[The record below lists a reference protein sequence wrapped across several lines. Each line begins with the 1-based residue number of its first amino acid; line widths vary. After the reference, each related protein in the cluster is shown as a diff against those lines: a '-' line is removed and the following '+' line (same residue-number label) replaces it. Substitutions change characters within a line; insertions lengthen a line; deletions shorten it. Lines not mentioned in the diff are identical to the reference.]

1 MVTSDFRKGG
11 TGMEKS
17 ITFALLEDQDHQDLI
32 RTISES
38 YQFAHDPPT
47 TVRESYFD
55 SFNWLLYN
63 KNLVLLKQNDTF
75 CLKDLESSKV
85 IAEHPWEHKDAVRFW
100 WDFPDCEIAA
110 LLKSYLDVRAFLP
123 FLEIEKRNEKLHIL
137 NNDEKTVLRIYLN
150 EINPSTDG
158 SIQKTIR
165 TITLEPVRG
174 YWKDFRGFHQFI
186 EGTQVAEP
194 CENLFDMML
203 KLSPRKPGDY
213 SSKMKVTLTRDMNG
227 SMATRKLL
235 LYLLNVRKQNEE
247 GVISDTDTEFL
258 HDFRV
263 SGRRTRSALSQIK
276 DVLPPEKLDRFKQD
290 FRELGQSSNKL
301 RDLDVYLHKKEEYL
315 AMLPV
320 DLRPGLGPFF
330 IELEKQRK
338 KELKGFIKVLR
349 SDFYRQLVTD
359 WEAFLVSDED
369 YERMPANA
377 EKPAITLAKEFIWR
391 RYTKIV
397 KDGEKIDNES
407 PDEKVHN
414 MRIQCKKLRYLME
427 FFASL
432 FPSDEIAHLTKQL
445 KRFQDNLGE
454 FNDLSMQQDT
464 LKEYL
469 DTIYSESDHS
479 TLIAAAIG
487 GLIMNLHKRQQHVR
501 AEFSDQFR
509 HFCQKKNRSLF
520 KQLFK
525 DGDKTTA
532 KKEMIP

>member
-1 MVTSDFRKGG
+1 M
-11 TGMEKS
+11 GMEKS

-38 YQFAHDPPT
+38 YQFAHDPQT

-55 SFNWLLYN
+55 SFDWLLYN
-63 KNLVLLKQNDTF
+63 ENLVLLKQDDTF
-75 CLKDLESSKV
+75 YLKDMKSSKV
-85 IAEHPWEHKDAVRFW
+85 VAECIMAHKDVARFW

-110 LLKSYLDVRAFLP
+110 LLKACLDVRALLP
-123 FLEIEKRNEKLHIL
+123 FLEIEKRSEKLHIL
-137 NNDEKTVLRIYLN
+137 NNDEKTVLRVYLD
-150 EINPSTDG
+150 EINPRTDG

-174 YWKDFRGFHQFI
+174 YLKEFRDFHQFI

-194 CENLFDMML
+194 CENLFNMML

-213 SSKMKVTLTRDMNG
+213 SSKMKVALTRDMNG
-227 SMATRKLL
+227 SMATRKIL
-235 LYLLNVRKQNEE
+235 LYLLNVMKQNEE
-247 GVISDTDTEFL
+247 GVISDMDTEFL

-263 SGRRTRSALSQIK
+263 SGRRTRSAMTQIK

-320 DLRPGLGPFF
+320 DLRPGLDPFF
-330 IELEKQRK
+330 IDLEKQRE
-338 KELKGFIKVLR
+338 KELKGFTEVLR
-349 SDFYRQLVTD
+349 SEFYRQLVTD
-359 WEAFLVSDED
+359 WEAFLVSGED
-369 YERMPANA
+369 YGKMPKNA
-377 EKPAITLAKEFIWR
+377 EKPVITLAREFIWR
-391 RYTKIV
+391 RYKKII
-397 KDGEKIDNES
+397 KDGEKIDNET
-407 PDEKVHN
+407 PDEKLHN

-432 FPSDEIAHLTKQL
+432 FPSDEIALLTKQL

-454 FNDLSMQQDT
+454 FNDLSMQQGT

-469 DTIYSESDHS
+469 DTIDPKLDQN

-487 GLIMNLHKRQQHVR
+487 GLIMNLNMRQQHVR

-509 HFCQKKNRSLF
+509 NFGQKKNRLLF
-520 KQLFK
+520 KQLFE
-525 DGDKTTA
+525 DGDRTNA